1 MYCQRQIKCG
11 NANWTMYIRKNESV
25 FGGWSKPDYAIWDT
39 YISQH
44 RDLSINNTAS
54 IKPMY
59 YLSDTQAYD
68 EVCAK
73 NNCIVF
79 CLCFIL
85 ESISLIDWLNGKKI
99 YFSPIGNDPFYT

>member
-1 MYCQRQIKCG
+1 MNRSLGVDLSQI
-11 NANWTMYIRKNESV
+11 TQ
-25 FGGWSKPDYAIWDT
+25 FGIL
-39 YISQH
+39 IFSQL

-59 YLSDTQAYD
+59 YLSDTQAYN

-79 CLCFIL
+79 CLRLIL
-85 ESISLIDWLNGKKI
+85 ESIFLIDWMERKYLFLQI
-99 YFSPIGNDPFYT
+99 EM